1 MYRIKCSKCYLNSVI
16 VNELHNIS
24 TKYARHQ
31 ETDWF
36 ENRTVWPLIV
46 PGRSSGLTRSFR
58 HPVPV
63 KIPMSLAV
71 RQ

>member
-36 ENRTVWPLIV
+36 ENRTVAV
-46 PGRSSGLTRSFR
+46 DSPGPKFR
-58 HPVPV
+58 ADAFVSPPASPCS
-63 KIPMSLAV
+63 KF
-71 RQ
+71 R